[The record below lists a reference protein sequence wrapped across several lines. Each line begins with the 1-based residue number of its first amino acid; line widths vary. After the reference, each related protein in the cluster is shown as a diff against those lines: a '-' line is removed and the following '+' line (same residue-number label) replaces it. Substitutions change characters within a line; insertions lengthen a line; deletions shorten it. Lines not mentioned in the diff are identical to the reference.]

1 MRRSLK
7 QTAVVWVVAVFGGAT
22 AGASEPE
29 RSGSQPILPV
39 HTPERG
45 VAAFAE
51 APAAVHKGNS
61 VQLSFAVRQPI
72 DAEVSVIDAQ
82 GGIVKHVAA
91 GLLGDNPPPP
101 FSPGLKQTL
110 AWDGTD
116 DTGRPATGGPFRFR
130 VRLGMKARLHRT
142 YGWNGHWLADL
153 NGMVC
158 GPDGMLYVVHS
169 GVWLPHRRT
178 WLISAFDRE
187 GNYHHQAFPGPA
199 GLPPSDR
206 AGWPWIER
214 PDGVEV
220 PVIHHAMTRAFHPAA
235 VFHKRVF
242 PVATS
247 DGRLIML
254 TGTPEGMRVSGL
266 DVRGGRRLVTIGLDG
281 SVHSDYLGSVVAPA
295 TYGGFGH
302 LALTPDER
310 HVYVSGL
317 HRKPDRGEGIEPGKN
332 GFCHV
337 VWKVPRDG
345 SARPSVFIGKLF
357 TPLGGDEGLNEPQ
370 GLDVDRQGN
379 LYVADYGNN
388 RVAVFRPDGSLLDEI
403 PIDQPDLVRVSR
415 KSGAVFVTRIRK
427 RERPLTDPHW
437 YTKSHNWKLLD
448 VVRFSALPEKRR
460 EAVLNVGEDNRKSG
474 SGSFMALDDSGDRPV
489 LYVGGVEGL
498 YNSSVC
504 RVVDAD
510 GAMKLGPRVA
520 GYSVWSIERD
530 GNVGFTGDVVYSQG
544 RLISAGPA
552 NWGFKTNHWNMHDP
566 ETGQF
571 IGYWSARDER
581 GRVSSRSPLAG
592 DLVAGRDGNLYGR
605 HWQGRLFRFD
615 ASGKPLPFSATGKA
629 VLNIPH
635 PHGRQA
641 GLFIEAGGRM
651 YVPILEPES
660 GVYKVQA
667 VHPDGMLADRPVVV
681 AQAAKLSGITLDREG
696 NLYLGVHVYPEGQA
710 VPGWVARQR
719 AASPEQRIPAHAY
732 AQTATVLR
740 FPPTG
745 GAIVADE
752 AGPCTAYLHHRPN
765 RVSLKNAQWGRRVG
779 FIPHKGTG
787 CFCETMRIA
796 MDGYDRLFVPD
807 VATFSVH
814 VLDTAGN
821 VLTQFGEYGNMDSC
835 RPDPPAGL
843 PPQPEIGFAWPL
855 AVDCGGE
862 MAFVA
867 DQVNC
872 RLVGVNFEHAAEAEC
887 AAA

>member
-1 MRRSLK
+1 L
-7 QTAVVWVVAVFGGAT
+7 
-22 AGASEPE
+22 
-29 RSGSQPILPV
+29 
-39 HTPERG
+39 
-45 VAAFAE
+45 AAFAE
-51 APAAVHKGNS
+51 APTALRRGDTTKIKFV
-61 VQLSFAVRQPI
+61 VRAPI
-72 DAEVSVIDAQ
+72 DAEVSVIDAD
-82 GGIVKHVAA
+82 GRIVKHLAA
-91 GLLGDNPPPP
+91 GMLGDNSPPP
-101 FSPGLKQTL
+101 FSPGLKQELT
-110 AWDGTD
+110 WDGKD
-116 DTGRPATGGPFRFR
+116 DAGKPAVGGPFRVR
-130 VRLGMKARLHRT
+130 VALGMKARLHRT

-153 NGMVC
+153 NGMAC
-158 GPDGMLYVVHS
+158 DRHGMLYVVHS
-169 GVWLPHRRT
+169 GMWLPHRRT
-178 WLISAFDRE
+178 WLVSAFDRA
-187 GNYHHQAFPGPA
+187 GKYHHQAFPGPA
-199 GLPPSDR
+199 GLPR
-206 AGWPWIER
+206 EKRTGWPWIER

-254 TGTPEGMRVSGL
+254 TGSPEGLRVSGL

-281 SVHSDYLGSVVAPA
+281 SVGSDYLGPMVAPA
-295 TYGGFGH
+295 SYGGFGH
-302 LALTPDER
+302 IALTPDER

-317 HRKPDRGEGIEPGKN
+317 HLRPERGQSVEHGKN

-337 VWKVPRDG
+337 VWKVPLDG
-345 SARPSVFIGKLF
+345 SAGPSIFTGRLF
-357 TPLGGDEGLNEPQ
+357 TPLGGEEGLNEPQ

-388 RVAVFRPDGSLLDEI
+388 RVAVFRPDGSPLDEI

-415 KSGAVFVTRIRK
+415 KTGEVFVTRIRK
-427 RERPLTDPHW
+427 RGRALTDEHW

-448 VVRFSALPEKRR
+448 VVRFSALPQLRR
-460 EAVLNVGEDNRKSG
+460 ETVLKVAEDDRGHG
-474 SGSFMALDDSGDRPV
+474 SGAFLAVDDSGVRPV

-498 YNSSVC
+498 GNSSVY
-504 RVVDAD
+504 RVVEAD

-530 GNVGFTGDVVYSQG
+530 GNVGFTGDVVYSKG

-552 NWGFKTNHWNMHDP
+552 NWGFKTNHWNVHDP
-566 ETGQF
+566 DTGKF
-571 IGYWSARDER
+571 TGYWSAVDER
-581 GRVSSRSPLAG
+581 GKVSSRSPLAG

-605 HWQGRLFRFD
+605 HWQNRLFRFD
-615 ASGKPLPFSATGKA
+615 ASGKPLRFSSTGKA
-629 VLNIPH
+629 VLDIRH

-641 GLFIEAGGRM
+641 GLFIDAGGRM
-651 YVPILEPES
+651 YVPILEQES
-660 GVYKVQA
+660 GAYKVQL
-667 VHPDGMLADRPVVV
+667 VNPDGTFSGQPVVV
-681 AQAAKLSGITLDREG
+681 AQGAKLSGIAVDREG
-696 NLYLGVHVYPEGQA
+696 CIYVGAHVYPEGRE
-710 VPGWVARQR
+710 VPGWTAKQRKSVAGAPTGGWSARVR
-719 AASPEQRIPAHAY
+719 NDIGKTRVLANAATNGSAKPIPRHAY
-732 AQTATVLR
+732 AQTATVIK

-745 GAIVADE
+745 GGIAADE
-752 AGPCTAYLHHRPN
+752 AGRHTAYLYHRPTK
-765 RVSLKNAQWGRRVG
+765 VSLRGAAWARRVG

-807 VATFSVH
+807 VSTFSVC

-835 RPDPPAGL
+835 RSNPPRGL

-855 AVDCGGE
+855 AVACGGE

-872 RLVGVNFEHAAEAEC
+872 RLVGVKFEYAAVAEC
-887 AAA
+887 EVD